1 MTKSGTHHG
10 LPENV
15 IHKILGILAGYSAIE
30 QVILYGSRAKGNYRS
45 GSDIDL
51 CLQAPTLL
59 FSQQLEIE
67 NRLDDL
73 LLPWKIDL
81 TLRHNIENPALQE
94 HIGRVGVPLMKRS
107 NTCGQKLGTDHD

>member
-10 LPENV
+10 LPESV
-15 IHKILGILAGYSAIE
+15 IDKILGILAGYPAIE
-30 QVILYGSRAKGNYRS
+30 QVILYGSRAKGNYRPA
-45 GSDIDL
+45 SDIDL

-94 HIGRVGVPLMKRS
+94 HIERVGVSLMKKNKNR
-107 NTCGQKLGTDHD
+107 GQTTIN

>member
-1 MTKSGTHHG
+1 MTKSETHHG
-10 LPENV
+10 LPEHV
-15 IHKILGILAGYSAIE
+15 IHKILGILADYPAIE

-51 CLQAPTLL
+51 CLQAPTLQ

-81 TLRHNIENPALQE
+81 TLQHNIENPALQE
-94 HIGRVGVPLMKRS
+94 HIERAGVPLTNKPH
-107 NTCGQKLGTDHD
+107 KPGTDHN